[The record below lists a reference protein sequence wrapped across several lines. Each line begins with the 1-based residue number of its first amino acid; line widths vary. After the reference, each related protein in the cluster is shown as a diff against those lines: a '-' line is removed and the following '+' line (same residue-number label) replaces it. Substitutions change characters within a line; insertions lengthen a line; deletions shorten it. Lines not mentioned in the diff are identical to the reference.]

1 MPRRSDNR
9 DRILDTA
16 YQLFYERGFSRIS
29 MDAVAARAGITK
41 RTLYNHFDS
50 KDTLFGEMLK
60 RQSSLAVERIRGWAT
75 QEDGSAEDFVAGIFD
90 RLARWSSKK
99 RWEGSGFTRLALELA
114 DLPGHPGRSAA
125 KRHKAL
131 IEQVLTEELRRRGL
145 KRAEAAARA
154 LMLLTEGA
162 TILTLIHGDRAY
174 VGAAAEAARSILA
187 SPKRHGRA

>member
-1 MPRRSDNR
+1 LEQAMPRRSDNR

-50 KDTLFGEMLK
+50 KDALFGEMLN
-60 RQSSLAVERIRGWAT
+60 RQSSLAIERIRSWAT
-75 QEDGSAEDFVAGIFD
+75 RQDGSAADFVATIFE
-90 RLARWSSKK
+90 RLAQWSSKK
-99 RWEGSGFTRLALELA
+99 RWEGSGFTRLALELV
-114 DLPGHPGRSAA
+114 DLPGHPARAA
-125 KRHKAL
+125 ARRHKAV
-131 IEQVLTEELRRRGL
+131 IEQVLSEELRRRGL
-145 KRAEAAARA
+145 KRAEAAARS

-174 VGAAAEAARSILA
+174 IDAAAEAARAAL
-187 SPKRHGRA
+187 KL

>member
-1 MPRRSDNR
+1 MARRADNR
-9 DRILDTA
+9 ERILDTA
-16 YQLFYERGFSRIS
+16 YQLFYERGFTRIS

-50 KDTLFGEMLK
+50 KDALFGEMLK

-75 QEDGSAEDFVAGIFD
+75 QQDGSAENLVAGIFE
-90 RLARWSSKK
+90 RLARWSAKK

-114 DLPGHPGRSAA
+114 DLPGHPGRTAA
-125 KRHKAL
+125 RRHKAL

-145 KRAEAAARA
+145 KRAEATARA

-174 VGAAAEAARSILA
+174 VGAAAEAAQSLI
-187 SPKRHGRA
+187 KRQARR